1 MSVCACLYI
10 FFFFF
15 GSSLFL
21 ILPCVFRYLS
31 FCVGMCVCVCGAWHT
46 KILLCDIKSWHH
58 TRDGGACVLHIIIV
72 FFLFVTEW
80 KSNTS
85 KHGLELITV
94 CVISGVWVSCLRR
107 LPIFFQHYLSR
118 CNVKSIYTKTQYL
131 NTHLFLTLSAFMRHW
146 YHLVGM
152 MVWCVGVLRWCVAV
166 QFRCNVNDICF
177 WSGACCLDK
186 LFSFYLNCHRCNVKF
201 KYK

>member
-1 MSVCACLYI
+1 M
-10 FFFFF
+10 
-15 GSSLFL
+15 
-21 ILPCVFRYLS
+21 LPCVFRYLS
-31 FCVGMCVCVCGAWHT
+31 FCVGMCVCVWGLAHENFIVWYQILTSHAWWWC
-46 KILLCDIKSWHH
+46 LCTSHH
-58 TRDGGACVLHIIIV
+58 HR
-72 FFLFVTEW
+72 FLPFCHRKVKW